1 VEGSSHVPDSFA
13 VVTPQGSAIAS
24 LFWVALALSALV
36 FALVVGVLV
45 VTLVRDRGRPGD
57 PDPEQVHG
65 NRTLE
70 IAWTVAPAL
79 LLLVMFVLTVRTMQT
94 VNAEPSSPLRVQVIG
109 HQWWWEYRY
118 PDLGIVTANELILPT
133 GAPVRLEL
141 TSADVIH
148 SFWVPQIGWKKD
160 VIPNQ
165 ANTMNVQVDHAGS
178 YDGPCTEY
186 CGTQHAWMRIRLVA
200 QSPAAFDGWTKAQQQ
215 PAPAPTDPSVQRG
228 AQLFASS
235 SCVNCHAIAGTSAV
249 AHVGPDL
256 SHVGSRTIIGAGVL
270 DNSPDSLGRWIR
282 DPQAV
287 KPGVLMPAYPNFSD
301 ADLAALASYLSGLK

>member
-1 VEGSSHVPDSFA
+1 VEANSQVPDSFA
-13 VVTPQGSAIAS
+13 VVTPQGAAIAS
-24 LFWVALALSALV
+24 LFWVALVLSALV

-70 IAWTVAPAL
+70 ITWTVLPAL
-79 LLLVMFVLTVRTMQT
+79 LLAVMFGLTVRTMQT

-118 PDLGIVTANELILPT
+118 PDLGVVTANELVLPT
-133 GAPVRLEL
+133 GTPVRLEL

-160 VIPNQ
+160 VIPSQ
-165 ANTMNVQVDHAGS
+165 ANTMNVQVDQAGT

-200 QSPAAFDGWTKAQQQ
+200 QPPDAFDGWARAQQQ
-215 PAPAPTDPSVQRG
+215 PATSPANPSTVRG
-228 AQLFASS
+228 AQVFASN

-249 AHVGPDL
+249 AQVGPDL
-256 SHVGSRTIIGAGVL
+256 SHVGSRSIIGAGVL
-270 DNSPDSLGRWIR
+270 DNTPAALERWIR
-282 DPQAV
+282 DPQGP

-301 ADLAALASYLSGLK
+301 ADLASLAAYLSGLK

>member
-1 VEGSSHVPDSFA
+1 VPDSFA
-13 VVTPQGSAIAS
+13 VVTPQGSAIAN
-24 LFWVALALSALV
+24 LFGLALILSALV

-94 VNAEPSSPLRVQVIG
+94 VNAEAASPLRVQVIG

-118 PDLGIVTANELILPT
+118 PDLGITTADELVVPT
-133 GAPVRLEL
+133 GTPVHLQL
-141 TSADVIH
+141 NSVDVIH
-148 SFWVPQIGWKKD
+148 SFWVPQIGWKTD

-165 ANTMNVQVDHAGS
+165 TNTMNVQVDQAGTFE
-178 YDGPCTEY
+178 GACTEY

-200 QSPAAFDGWTKAQQQ
+200 QAPAAFESWTKAQQQ
-215 PAPAPTDPSVQRG
+215 PAPAPSDPNATRG
-228 AQLFASS
+228 AQLFASN
-235 SCVNCHAIAGTSAV
+235 SCINCHTIAGTSA
-249 AHVGPDL
+249 AAQVGPDL
-256 SHVGSRTIIGAGVL
+256 SHIGSRAVIGTGVL
-270 DNSPDSLGRWIR
+270 DNSPEALARWIR

-287 KPGVLMPAYPNFSD
+287 KPGVLMPGYPNFSD
-301 ADLAALASYLSGLK
+301 ADLAALASYLFGLK

>member
-1 VEGSSHVPDSFA
+1 VPESFA
-13 VVTPQGSAIAS
+13 VVTPQGAAIAS

-45 VTLVRDRGRPGD
+45 ITLVRDRGRPGD

-70 IAWTVAPAL
+70 ITWTVLPAL
-79 LLLVMFVLTVRTMQT
+79 LLMVMFGLTVRTMQT
-94 VNAEPSSPLRVQVIG
+94 VNAEPAAPLRVQVIG

-118 PDLGIVTANELILPT
+118 PDLGVTTASELVLPV
-133 GAPVRLEL
+133 GRPARLEL
-141 TSADVIH
+141 TTADVIH

-160 VIPNQ
+160 VIPGQ
-165 ANTMNVQVDHAGS
+165 ANSMNVQVDEAGA

-200 QSPAAFDGWTKAQQQ
+200 QSPDAFEAWTRAQQQ
-215 PAPAPTDPSVQRG
+215 PASPPSDPSVARG
-228 AQLFASS
+228 AQVFASS
-235 SCVNCHAIAGTSAV
+235 SCINCHAIAGTSA
-249 AHVGPDL
+249 AARVGPDL
-256 SHVGSRTIIGAGVL
+256 SHVGSRSIIGAGVL

-301 ADLAALASYLSGLK
+301 ADLASLAAYLSGLK

>member
-1 VEGSSHVPDSFA
+1 MPESFA
-13 VVTPQGSAIAS
+13 VVTPQGAAIAN
-24 LFWVALALSALV
+24 LFWVALVLSALV

-70 IAWTVAPAL
+70 ITWTVLPAL

-118 PDLGIVTANELILPT
+118 PDLGVITANELVLPVGT
-133 GAPVRLEL
+133 PARLEL

-160 VIPNQ
+160 VIPSQ
-165 ANTMNVQVDHAGS
+165 ANIMNVQVDQAGT

-200 QSPAAFDGWTKAQQQ
+200 QSPAAFDAWTRAQQQ
-215 PAPAPTDPSVQRG
+215 PAPSSSDPSTIRG

-235 SCVNCHAIAGTSAV
+235 SCVSCHAIAGTSA
-249 AHVGPDL
+249 AARVGPDL
-256 SHVGSRTIIGAGVL
+256 SHVGSRSIIGAGVL

-287 KPGVLMPAYPNFSD
+287 KPGVLMPSYPNFSD